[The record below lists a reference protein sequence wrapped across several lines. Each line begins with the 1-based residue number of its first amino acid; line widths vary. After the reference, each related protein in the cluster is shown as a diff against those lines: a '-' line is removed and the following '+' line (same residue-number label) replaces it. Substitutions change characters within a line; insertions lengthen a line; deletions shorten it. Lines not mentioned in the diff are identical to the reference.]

1 VTSAGVGPTL
11 AIDAALLPLKD
22 LVARAGALNRV
33 VSAGRQDALRLD
45 GRHLVTMS
53 SLPRKET
60 VMRRLVP
67 AIGLIVLF
75 GSALVTTAPGALVAV
90 KAARLLDVATQQ
102 VRENVFIVIEGAT
115 VKEIVTSP
123 PVGAAV
129 VDPGVQTVMPGFI
142 DTHVH
147 VLLQGDATEED
158 YDAQLLKESMPY
170 RALRATRAL
179 RIALHHGFTTIR
191 DIGNEGAGFTDVD
204 LKRAVANG
212 IIEGP
217 RMFVATKAL
226 APTGAYGLSGY
237 AWELRVPKGVEL
249 CDGAE
254 ECRKA
259 VRDQI
264 EHGADWIKV
273 YVDRSYYR
281 QPDGQIRSLP
291 NFTLEELQAIV
302 EQAHR
307 TRRPV
312 AAHSITPTGH
322 ALALAAGVDSIEHG
336 DVLDDASIRTM
347 AERKVYYCPTL
358 TVSDFV
364 AGPRPPIWA
373 DLQKATRESF
383 RKALAAGVPII
394 FGTDAGGFDWDKI
407 NEAEE
412 FRRYVESGMT
422 PWQALATATVTAA
435 KLLGQEGRIG
445 TVAPGAHAD
454 LVGMREDP
462 LRDITATERVT
473 FVMKDGVVVYR
484 EQ

>member
-1 VTSAGVGPTL
+1 
-11 AIDAALLPLKD
+11 
-22 LVARAGALNRV
+22 
-33 VSAGRQDALRLD
+33 
-45 GRHLVTMS
+45 
-53 SLPRKET
+53 
-60 VMRRLVP
+60 MRRLVP
-67 AIGLIVLF
+67 TLSLLLLLGFARVM
-75 GSALVTTAPGALVAV
+75 TAPGPLVAV
-90 KAARLLDVATQQ
+90 KAGRLLDVAAQQ
-102 VRENVFIVIEGAT
+102 VRENVFIVIDGGTVREIASSAPAGAT
-115 VKEIVTSP
+115 ILDL
-123 PVGAAV
+123 G
-129 VDPGVQTVMPGFI
+129 GQTVMPAFT

-158 YDAQLLKESMPY
+158 YDAQLLKESLPY
-170 RALRATRAL
+170 RALRATKAL
-179 RIALHHGFTTIR
+179 RTALQHGFTTIR

-204 LKRAVANG
+204 LKRAVASG
-212 IIEGP
+212 IVEGP

-291 NFTLEELQAIV
+291 NFTLEELKAIV
-302 EQAHR
+302 DQAHR

-383 RKALAAGVPII
+383 KKALAAGVPIV

-422 PWQALATATVTAA
+422 SWQALATATVTAA

-445 TVAPGAHAD
+445 TLAPGAHAD
-454 LVGMREDP
+454 LVAMREDP

-473 FVMKDGVVVYR
+473 LVMKDGVVVFR
-484 EQ
+484 KQ